1 MVTIKE
7 IEDLLVARIKANLP
21 YLHRVD
27 SFETRFGLEIDELL
41 VDAPAVLC
49 SMEATARKEAWESF
63 ERMQVEHRFILAV
76 LARDMR
82 GPDEAKTDEAVGA
95 YRILN
100 DLRTHLQ
107 FHQLSTSLSPLEFQG
122 ETFVA
127 ASQIGV
133 IYRAVYTT
141 CEEEVKS

>member
-1 MVTIKE
+1 MAVDIKD
-7 IEDLLVARIKANLP
+7 IEDLLVDRIKDQLP
-21 YLHRVD
+21 YLYRVD
-27 SFETRFGLEIDELL
+27 SFESRYGLEIDELL

-49 SMEATARKEAWESF
+49 SMEAAARKPDWEYF
-63 ERMQVEHRFILAV
+63 DGMVVAHRFILAV

-82 GPDEAKTDEAVGA
+82 GPDEAKANDLVGA

-100 DLRTHLQ
+100 DLRTALQ
-107 FHQLSTSLSPLEFQG
+107 SYQLSASLSPLELNE

-127 ASQIGV
+127 ASQIGI

-141 CEEEVKS
+141 CEAEE